1 MDRRAYIATGYLNN
15 NKTNTTMK
23 TKSLYVAALM
33 ILAAAITAVG
43 KDEPAALGLAVVP
56 VKGSEVFRVIY
67 KSEVPSKVKLSVYN
81 ADSQVVFSENLGSVG
96 GFIRPLNFSGL
107 AFGDY
112 TIELTDASG
121 KKTEKVSYRP
131 AKATSSVH
139 VAKLAQPD
147 KFLLSVTSN
156 AKETFTVK
164 IFDSANNLV
173 HVSTKESNG
182 DFAQL
187 FSVKEVEGV
196 TFEIS
201 NSTGALKT
209 VHF

>member
-1 MDRRAYIATGYLNN
+1 
-15 NKTNTTMK
+15 MK

-33 ILAAAITAVG
+33 TLAAAFTAVG

-67 KSEVPSKVKLSVYN
+67 KSENPSKVKLSVYN
-81 ADSQVVFSENLGSVG
+81 SASEVVFTESIGSAG

-112 TIELTDASG
+112 TVELTDASG
-121 KKTEKVSYRP
+121 KKTEKISYQP
-131 AKATSSVH
+131 AKTTAKTTASIH
-139 VAKLAQPD
+139 VSKLAQPD
-147 KFLLSVTSN
+147 KFLLSVTN
-156 AKETFTVK
+156 GGNEVITVK
-164 IFDSANNLV
+164 IFDEANNLV
-173 HVSTKESNG
+173 HESTKQLTG

-187 FSVKEVEGV
+187 FSVKDLTGV

-201 NSTGALKT
+201 NSDGALKT
-209 VHF
+209 VRF

>member
-1 MDRRAYIATGYLNN
+1 
-15 NKTNTTMK
+15 MK

-33 ILAAAITAVG
+33 ILAAAFTAVG

-67 KSEVPSKVKLSVYN
+67 RSENPGKVKLSVYN
-81 ADSQVVFSENLGSVG
+81 AASEVVFTESMASAG

-112 TIELTDASG
+112 TIELTDAAG
-121 KKTEKVSYRP
+121 KKTEKVSYQP
-131 AKATSSVH
+131 VKAATTNVH
-139 VAKLAQPD
+139 VAKLNQPN
-147 KFLLSVTSN
+147 KFLLSVAN
-156 AKETFTVK
+156 NGKETITVK
-164 IFDSANNLV
+164 IFDKANNLV
-173 HVSTKESNG
+173 HVSSKEVNG

-187 FSVKEVEGV
+187 FSVKDLEGV

-201 NSTGALKT
+201 NNAGALKT
-209 VHF
+209 VRF